1 MHIRRVY
8 IIAASILFARFLVVA
23 AANFSREQI
32 GFGHYLIGHD
42 ELVWQDNSIHFFE
55 NGFGLAAI
63 SDALSLPSS
72 FLNLG
77 WPYLLGMAHSAVGLS
92 YFNVLWVKYFF
103 LFWAVV
109 SVHDI
114 VRFKTNCSDQAIIA
128 SVFLGIYYPLA
139 AFDLAYVRDDF
150 LVYALLILLKLTVI
164 PPTLR
169 PESLLKY
176 SLVLFLSYIVLF
188 TRPFAL
194 FVFIVISIFYLKTLK
209 ITHVFSA
216 LAVLIPVVETI
227 VSFSVTTYA
236 MNFLLKA
243 SSLGLYEI
251 IFGSLKFYFGPIP
264 LNMFYFQSEY
274 SPYWHSFTFIL
285 VSMSL
290 LLRQI
295 YSQAL
300 SEWKSMLGLF
310 LVVAFPYMISH
321 QFVNAIGPR
330 QFAMIGPIL
339 FVLLYSRV
347 VKDLLSSC
355 RLVKKNE
362 MVRV

>member
-1 MHIRRVY
+1 MHIRRIY
-8 IIAASILFARFLVVA
+8 IIAAGILFARLLIVV

-32 GFGHYLIGHD
+32 GFGYYLIGHD
-42 ELVWQDNSIHFFE
+42 EWIWQDNSIFYFE

-63 SDALSLPSS
+63 SDALGLASS

-77 WPYLLGMAHSAVGLS
+77 WPYLLGMVHSAVGLS

-103 LFWAVV
+103 LFWAIV
-109 SVHDI
+109 SLHDI
-114 VRFKTNCSDQAIIA
+114 VRFKTNCSDQAIIS

-139 AFDLAYVRDDF
+139 AFDLAYIRDDF
-150 LVYALLILLKLTVI
+150 LVYSLLILLKLTMI

-169 PESLLKY
+169 LDSLLKY

-194 FVFIVISIFYLKTLK
+194 LVFFVISIFYLRTLRL
-209 ITHVFSA
+209 TYVLFA
-216 LAVLIPVVETI
+216 LVVLIPVVENI
-227 VSFSVTTYA
+227 VSFSVITYA
-236 MNFLLKA
+236 VNFLLKEI
-243 SSLGLYEI
+243 SLGLYDI

-264 LNMFYFQSEY
+264 LNMLYHESEY

-290 LLRQI
+290 LLRQV

-310 LVVAFPYMISH
+310 LVAVFPYIIHH
-321 QFVNAIGPR
+321 QFVDGIGPR

-339 FVLLYSRV
+339 FVLLYSRI

-355 RLVKKNE
+355 SLVKKIKW
-362 MVRV
+362 